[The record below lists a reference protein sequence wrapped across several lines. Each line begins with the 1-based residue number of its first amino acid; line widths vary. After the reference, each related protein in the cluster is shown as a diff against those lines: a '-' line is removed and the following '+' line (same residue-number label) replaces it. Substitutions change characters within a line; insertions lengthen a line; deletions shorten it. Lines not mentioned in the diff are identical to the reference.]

1 MMTLPPCNCTICYQM
16 YNNERSPLILT
27 KCGHTFCK
35 ECLETI
41 MNQTLKHI
49 SCPECKQITHIS
61 ENPGKSLPKNRGL
74 LNLIIYQ
81 ESLNKKEDIL
91 QNKKQLIEGEKVFFE
106 YENAINKIEDTY
118 NKIIEEHSYLEDIS
132 DVLLKKEI
140 DDSLDSFISII
151 NTYREELYKKIK
163 VEFERINLI
172 KSFKGSIEKY
182 RMKLNDLYMKLN
194 MNNKTLNISG
204 IEEGRSQLIASIL
217 TAPEE
222 EILISESAQTNFS
235 NKDLSNLKSEIE
247 FIELYNLTLKNYSK
261 DIYNP
266 CKFFYVNKFQTEKL
280 IEDLKK
286 LLTKVCDYDE
296 CIHTYQINKLNNNE
310 EKRIL
315 KEIQEACIHSNFKKL
330 QCIFNH
336 FKINPN
342 FFYSDNLEYISPST
356 SVLDF
361 NNHINSIG
369 HNTFTSNFNSQL
381 HLSMPGNQRNPANN
395 NVLRNVI
402 NNSTNRSNL
411 LTNSTNTNLNNG
423 SNKDKLISLYSLLK
437 QSKDKGELLKF
448 TKVLIEEFNY
458 IPLKL
463 DLESR
468 VEVSFIREIDWKI
481 PLTII

>member
-41 MNQTLKHI
+41 MNHSLKQI
-49 SCPECKQITHIS
+49 SCPECKQVTEIA

-81 ESLNKKEDIL
+81 ESLNKKEEIPL
-91 QNKKQLIEGEKVFFE
+91 NKKQNLEGEKVFFE

-118 NKIIEEHSYLEDIS
+118 NKIIEEHSYIEDIS
-132 DVLLKKEI
+132 DVLVKKEI
-140 DDSLDSFISII
+140 DDSLDTLILII
-151 NTYREELYKKIK
+151 NNYREELYKKIK
-163 VEFERINLI
+163 AEFERINLI

-182 RMKLNDLYMKLN
+182 RVKLTDLYMKLN
-194 MNNKTLNISG
+194 MTNKTLNISSS
-204 IEEGRSQLIASIL
+204 EEGRSQLTASII

-222 EILISESAQTNFS
+222 EVVFSEHPLMNPTY
-235 NKDLSNLKSEIE
+235 KEMTNLKGEIE

-266 CKFFYVNKFQTEKL
+266 CKFFFVNKFQTEK
-280 IEDLKK
+280 INEDMKK
-286 LLTKVCDYDE
+286 LLMKVCDFDE
-296 CIHTYQINKLNNNE
+296 SVHTYQINKLNNID

-315 KEIQEACIHSNFKKL
+315 KEIQESCAQSNFKKL

-336 FKINPN
+336 FRINPN
-342 FFYSDNLEYISPST
+342 FFYSDNLDHMSPNTT
-356 SVLDF
+356 SLDF
-361 NNHINSIG
+361 NNPVSSIG

-381 HLSMPGNQRNPANN
+381 HLSMPGNQRNIGNN
-395 NVLRNVI
+395 NVLRNI
-402 NNSTNRSNL
+402 ISNNTNRSNVPI
-411 LTNSTNTNLNNG
+411 NSTNVN
-423 SNKDKLISLYSLLK
+423 SSASKEKIISFYSYLK
-437 QSKDKGELLKF
+437 QFKDKGELVKF
-448 TKVLIEEFNY
+448 TKYLIEEFNY

-463 DLESR
+463 D
-468 VEVSFIREIDWKI
+468 VENRIEVNLVREIDWKI